1 MTNQYSYRV
10 RPLDR
15 IYEYTLTVGGLVFVI
30 YSLFVNKIFTFTFT
44 FFIFFIL
51 LLIETIKLFLPKKSF
66 SGRIVKKD
74 LITRTSKR
82 FGRSFYHHI
91 RLDNKKT
98 LNVPREVY
106 AVLEIDDYVNGL
118 SNFFG
123 KDIEEIKV
131 EFTQARDI
139 NKKITDLEN
148 EQDDLA
154 WKKRS
159 RTIILLIFISIL
171 LFFSYIY
178 F

>member
-1 MTNQYSYRV
+1 MTNHYSYRV

-15 IYEYTLTVGGLVFVI
+15 IYEYILTIGGLVFII
-30 YSLFVNKIFTFTFT
+30 YSLFVKQIFTFPY
-44 FFIFFIL
+44 FIFFIL

-74 LITRTSKR
+74 LITRTNKR
-82 FGRSFYHHI
+82 SGRSFYHHI

-98 LNVPREVY
+98 LNVPGEVY
-106 AVLEIDDYVNGL
+106 AVLEVDDYVNGF

-139 NKKITDLEN
+139 NKKIIDLGN
-148 EQDDLA
+148 DQDDLA

-171 LFFSYIY
+171 LFYSYIY
-178 F
+178 L